1 MNLKRTLK
9 SICAHAARGLAYSR
23 LIPSRIII
31 HMDGGICSQMHFY
44 LVGMLLARHGYH
56 VAYDLSWFRDVGT
69 DLDGRM
75 CRNFDLLRIFPD
87 LRFEESRNKFLN
99 RIYISLFY
107 CRNDYFN
114 NQNDSLGWLNTAPP
128 AYLDGYFRDPEEMY
142 SRLFREVFQI
152 DTRVLDNSSLETLR
166 MIEEAGADSC
176 AIHVRRGDLARYN
189 AAYGHPAETD
199 YFKECVRQV
208 AARCTDPQFFL
219 FSDEPDWCE
228 SHLIPELGDCRI
240 TVCAGN
246 GSDKGWC
253 DLILMSRCRHHI
265 TSQGSM
271 GKYAALLR
279 DDKNLDGLVTLPPN
293 TGAEDWKR
301 RYDSSVIVGAGL

>member
-1 MNLKRTLK
+1 
-9 SICAHAARGLAYSR
+9 
-23 LIPSRIII
+23 
-31 HMDGGICSQMHFY
+31 MDGGICSQMHFY
-44 LVGMLLARHGYH
+44 LVGMLLSRSGHR

-75 CRNFDLLRIFPD
+75 CRNFDLLRIFPG
-87 LRFEESRNKFLN
+87 LRFEESRNTILN

-107 CRNDYFN
+107 RRNDYFGN
-114 NQNDSLGWLNTAPP
+114 IHDSLEWQETAPP

-152 DTRVLDNSSLETLR
+152 DTRVLDNSSLTTLR
-166 MIEEAGADSC
+166 MIEKAGADSC
-176 AIHVRRGDLARYN
+176 AIHVRRGDLARFN

-208 AARCTDPQFFL
+208 TARCTDPQFFL

-279 DDKNLDGLVTLPPN
+279 DEKNLDGLVTLPVN
-293 TGAEDWKR
+293 EGADDWKR
-301 RYDSSVIVGAGL
+301 RYDYAAVVASAT